1 MKALKASFAI
11 IFAVIFSVACGTTN
25 EPANR
30 NVTPAPNSNT
40 GNSGPVATVTNANLS
55 APAAGGEMKPAASG
69 DTAKVYAEKCAMCHG
84 EDGKGIQKGSPDF
97 TNAEWQ
103 KKETDAE
110 FTEVIKAGKKPMPGF
125 EGKLSDD
132 QIKSLVQYV
141 RAFAKK

>member
-11 IFAVIFSVACGTTN
+11 LFAVIFSVACGTPSN
-25 EPANR
+25 QPANH
-30 NVTPAPNSNT
+30 NAAPAVPNSNT
-40 GNSGPVATVTNANLS
+40 GNGGPAAAVTNANLS
-55 APAAGGEMKPAASG
+55 APVAAGG
-69 DTAKVYAEKCAMCHG
+69 DVAKVYADKCAMCHG
-84 EDGKGIQKGSPDF
+84 EDGKGMQKTTPDF

-110 FTEVIKAGKKPMPGF
+110 FTETIKAGKKPMPGF

-132 QIKSLVQYV
+132 QIKGLVQYV